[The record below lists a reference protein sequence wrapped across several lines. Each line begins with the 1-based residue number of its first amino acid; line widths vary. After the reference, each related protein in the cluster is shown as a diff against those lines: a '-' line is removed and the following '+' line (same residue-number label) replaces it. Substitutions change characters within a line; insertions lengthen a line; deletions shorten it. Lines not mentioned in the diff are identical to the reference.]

1 MRKLLWILG
10 IIFVLATAGIGLLYL
25 APEKVAAISF
35 DITRGIAGLEKKT
48 LTLPGGETYV
58 YLEGGRGEPTLLLH
72 GFGAN
77 KDNFTLVAR
86 YLKNSCH
93 IIAPDHIGFG
103 ESSHPEDVSY
113 SALAQ
118 AKRLH
123 QFVQKLGLSEIHIG
137 GSSMGG
143 HIAMTYAALYPEEV
157 KSMWLLDPGGVW
169 SAPESDLH
177 KKLKEGVNPLIAKNA
192 DEFARI
198 YHFTMS
204 KPPPIPRPILDVMA
218 RERIDNIELEKKIFQ
233 EIKADSVEKRIAG
246 LKIPALIVWGDE
258 DRAISVETAPILH
271 KLLPDSQVI
280 IMKGIGHL
288 PMVEAPGATAR
299 DYLKFREG
307 L

>member
-1 MRKLLWILG
+1 MKKLLWILG

>member
-1 MRKLLWILG
+1 MKKLLWILG

-299 DYLKFREG
+299 AYLKFREG

>member
-1 MRKLLWILG
+1 MKKMIWIVVV
-10 IIFVLATAGIGLLYL
+10 IIVLAGAGVGFLYI
-25 APEKVAAISF
+25 APEKAAEISF

-58 YLEGGRGEPTLLLH
+58 YLEGGKGEPTLLLH

-77 KDNFTLVAR
+77 KDNFTLMAWH
-86 YLKNSCH
+86 LKNSCH

-103 ESSHPEDVSY
+103 ESSHPRDVSY
-113 SALAQ
+113 GPIAQ
-118 AKRLH
+118 ARRLH
-123 QFVQKLGLSEIHIG
+123 QFVQKLGLSKIHIG

-143 HIAMTYAALYPEEV
+143 HIAMTYAALYPDEV

-169 SAPESDLH
+169 SAPEGELH
-177 KKLKEGVNPLIAKNA
+177 KLLAEGVNPLIAKNE

-204 KPPPIPRPILDVMA
+204 KPPPIPRPIIDVMA
-218 RERIDNIELEKKIFQ
+218 QERINNIELEKKIFK

-246 LKIPALIVWGDE
+246 LMIPTLIVWGDE
-258 DRAISVETAPILH
+258 DRAISVKTAPILH
-271 KLLPDSQVI
+271 KLLPNSQVI

-288 PMVEAPGATAR
+288 PMVEAPRATAK
-299 DYLKFREG
+299 DYLKFRAS

>member
-1 MRKLLWILG
+1 MKKLLWLVG
-10 IIFVLATAGIGLLYL
+10 IIFVLAGAGIGLLYL

-299 DYLKFREG
+299 DYLKFRAG

>member
-299 DYLKFREG
+299 AYLKFREG

>member
-103 ESSHPEDVSY
+103 
-113 SALAQ
+113 
-118 AKRLH
+118 
-123 QFVQKLGLSEIHIG
+123 
-137 GSSMGG
+137 
-143 HIAMTYAALYPEEV
+143 PEEV